1 MRAPE
6 DAEAALLARAR
17 GLAGRPLASV
27 AAALDRAVPPDLR
40 RAKGWVGR
48 LVEDALGAAA
58 GTAAAPDFPE
68 LGVELKTLP
77 VVDGRAIGSTFVC
90 RAPLAELARGRWAD
104 SRVRKKLARVLW
116 VPVEAGPDTP
126 IAARRLGTPLLWS
139 PSPEEEAALRA
150 DWEALAQLV
159 AEGWV
164 ELATAERGEWL
175 QLRPKGRRA
184 ASRQRGVVEGGV
196 PGLGPTRG
204 FYLRRRFTQRLVERH
219 WAVTSDRP
227 ARSRPR

>member
-1 MRAPE
+1 MRGSEA
-6 DAEAALLARAR
+6 AEATLLAHARA
-17 GLAGRPLASV
+17 LAGRPLAAV
-27 AAALDRAVPPDLR
+27 AAALDRPVPDDLR

-48 LVEDALGAAA
+48 LVEDALGATA

-77 VVDGRAIGSTFVC
+77 VVDGRPIGSTFVC
-90 RAPLAELARGRWAD
+90 RAPLAELARGHWAD

-116 VPVEAGPDTP
+116 VPVEAEQRTP
-126 IAARRLGTPLLWS
+126 IGARRLGMPLLWS
-139 PSPEEEAALRA
+139 PSPDEEAVLRA

-159 AEGWV
+159 AEGWT
-164 ELATAERGEWL
+164 ELITAERGEWL

-184 ASRQRGVVEGGV
+184 SSRQRGVVEGGV

-204 FYLRRRFTQRLVERH
+204 FYLRRRFTQQLVERH
-219 WAVTSDRP
+219 WALTSDRP
-227 ARSRPR
+227 ARSRSR